1 MKDQF
6 KAILQESI
14 DLKTKILNDDTISY
28 QIEQCIKAIV
38 SAFRHG
44 NKVYF
49 CGNGGSAADAQ
60 HLAAEFSGRFYLD
73 RQPLPAEAL
82 HCNTSYLTAV
92 ANDYGYEHIYSRL
105 IEALGQPGDVLI
117 ALTTSGRSSNVLSA
131 IDAANNMG
139 VYTVALTGKGGLAY
153 NLDAADMIIKI
164 PSTNTPR
171 IQEAHMILG
180 HIICEM
186 VEKEMFG

>member
-1 MKDQF
+1 
-6 KAILQESI
+6 
-14 DLKTKILNDDTISY
+14 
-28 QIEQCIKAIV
+28 
-38 SAFRHG
+38 
-44 NKVYF
+44 
-49 CGNGGSAADAQ
+49 
-60 HLAAEFSGRFYLD
+60 
-73 RQPLPAEAL
+73 
-82 HCNTSYLTAV
+82 
-92 ANDYGYEHIYSRL
+92 
-105 IEALGQPGDVLI
+105 
-117 ALTTSGRSSNVLSA
+117 
-131 IDAANNMG
+131 MG